1 MKTKFIY
8 LVGILLGLL
17 VLLRII
23 HASSEGFTDGSS
35 ASASSKD
42 SFTLYYAEWCPHCKA
57 VKPAFSKWAKDG
69 FVSIGGK
76 NITLSMV
83 EPEKEPEKA
92 KGKTIKGYPTLLLEK
107 SNGETV
113 EFEGERTPEGYA
125 KFLEQ
130 NVKA

>member
-1 MKTKFIY
+1 M
-8 LVGILLGLL
+8 
-17 VLLRII
+17 
-23 HASSEGFTDGSS
+23 
-35 ASASSKD
+35 
-42 SFTLYYAEWCPHCKA
+42 C

-107 SNGETV
+107 TNGETV